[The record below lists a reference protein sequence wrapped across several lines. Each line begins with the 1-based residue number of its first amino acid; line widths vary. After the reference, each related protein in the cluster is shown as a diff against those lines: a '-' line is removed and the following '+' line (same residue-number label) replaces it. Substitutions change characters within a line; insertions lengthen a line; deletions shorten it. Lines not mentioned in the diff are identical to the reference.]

1 MTPDAARCELVS
13 LLQMAYSGERAAAY
27 AYLGHRRSLSRAKH
41 DADRAM
47 LQSVLIDEI
56 RHRRAVRRLLHRLD
70 ESSDPRRE
78 RKMRRIGL
86 TIGAFC
92 RVGGWYAPMYGA
104 GKLERGNIV
113 EYEVAAR
120 LAHLAGHEEMVD
132 GLLELAE
139 VEWDHERCF
148 RTAASGHLLWR
159 LSPKWPETKER
170 SHIRSSFEKFLA
182 GHEPEPALRW
192 NPLR

>member
-1 MTPDAARCELVS
+1 MTPAAARSELVT

-27 AYLGHRRSLSRAKH
+27 AYLGHRRSLRRPKRA
-41 DADRAM
+41 ADRAM
-47 LQSVLIDEI
+47 LERVLIDEI
-56 RHRRAVRRLLHRLD
+56 RHRRAVRRLLRRLGVAA
-70 ESSDPRRE
+70 DPKRE
-78 RKMRRIGL
+78 RKMRTIGL

-120 LAHLAGHEEMVD
+120 LAHLAGHVEMVD
-132 GLLELAE
+132 ELLGLAE
-139 VEWDHERCF
+139 VEWDHERLF

-159 LSPKWPETKER
+159 LSPKWPDTER
-170 SHIRSSFEKFLA
+170 REHIRCAFDEFLA
-182 GHEPEPALRW
+182 GAEPEPALRW

>member
-1 MTPDAARCELVS
+1 MNATSARDELVT

-27 AYLGHRRSLSRAKH
+27 AYLGHRRSLRRPKRA
-41 DADRAM
+41 DDREM
-47 LQSVLIDEI
+47 LRLVLLDEI
-56 RHRRAVRRLLHRLD
+56 RHRRAVRRLLHVLD
-70 ESSDPRRE
+70 SAPDPARE

-92 RVGGWYAPMYGA
+92 QVGGWYAPMYGA

-120 LAHLAGHEEMVD
+120 LAHLAGHPGMVD
-132 GLLELAE
+132 ELLELAE
-139 VEWDHERCF
+139 VEWDHERLF
-148 RTAASGHLLWR
+148 RTSAASHRLWWV
-159 LSPKWPETKER
+159 SPKWPETEAR
-170 SHIRSSFEKFLA
+170 EHIRSSFDAFLS
-182 GHEPEPALRW
+182 GDEPEPALRW

>member
-1 MTPDAARCELVS
+1 MTPSAARTELVT

-27 AYLGHRRSLSRAKH
+27 AYLGHRRSLWRTRRA
-41 DADRAM
+41 ADRTM
-47 LQSVLIDEI
+47 LTGVLIDEI
-56 RHRRAVRRLLHRLD
+56 RHRRTVRGMLRRLD
-70 ESSDPRRE
+70 AGADVRRE

-92 RVGGWYAPMYGA
+92 RIGGWYAPMYGA

-120 LAHLAGHEEMVD
+120 LAHLAGHDEMVD
-132 GLLELAE
+132 ELLELAE
-139 VEWDHERCF
+139 VEWDHEQLF
-148 RTAASGHLLWR
+148 RTAASSHVLWR
-159 LSPKWPETKER
+159 LSPKWPATAPR
-170 SHIRSSFEKFLA
+170 SRIRSAFDIFLA
-182 GHEPEPALRW
+182 GGEPEPALRW